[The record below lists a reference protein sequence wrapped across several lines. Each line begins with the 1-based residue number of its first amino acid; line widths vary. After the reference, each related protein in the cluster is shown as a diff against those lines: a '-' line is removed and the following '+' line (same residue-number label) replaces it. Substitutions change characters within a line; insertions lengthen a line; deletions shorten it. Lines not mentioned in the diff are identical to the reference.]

1 MSGPADIDEEC
12 LFIIVS
18 YIPTFLTTCTPQEA
32 KCPVPF
38 CLNIKQKL
46 RQQQLQQRL
55 QEAAMM
61 RRRMAQMNARM
72 NPGGIGGSVSSQGKG
87 GSVSAAP
94 AHPPMTSTTTM
105 NHMNNSGKPG
115 GSAQPNQNVLEAVKK
130 VS

>member
-1 MSGPADIDEEC
+1 M
-12 LFIIVS
+12 
-18 YIPTFLTTCTPQEA
+18 
-32 KCPVPF
+32 PF

-72 NPGGIGGSVSSQGKG
+72 RPDGMNTTSGGGKG
-87 GSVSAAP
+87 GPVSSAP
-94 AHPPMTSTTTM
+94 SQPSMSGGAGGM
-105 NHMNNSGKPG
+105 NHMASSGKPG

-130 VS
+130 VINLLSMYYSIMITVRFRKKPSSNLFH